1 MTAPLSNDLRERV
14 VAAVVSGESCRSVA
28 ARFGV
33 AVSSVVKW
41 SQRHRATGSIA
52 PGKLG
57 GHRRRV
63 LEPHRDFIVAR
74 INETPH
80 LTLHGLKDE
89 LATRGVK
96 VSHNAVWLF
105 LRREGLSFKKT
116 LLALE
121 QARTAIA
128 RRRQRWRSWQ
138 AALDP
143 RRLVFIDETWIKTNM
158 APLRG
163 WGPRGERLRGFAPH
177 GHWRTLTFLGALRC
191 DRLTA
196 PCVFDGP
203 INGQCFRAYVEQLLV
218 PVLRPGDIVVMDN
231 LGSHKSVA
239 VRGMIRAAGARLWF
253 LPPYS
258 PDLNPIEQAFAKIKH
273 WMRMAQKLTV
283 EDTWR
288 HIGTLVETIDP
299 AECQNYLVNAGY
311 ASVKT

>member
-14 VAAVVSGESCRSVA
+14 VGAIEAGESCRSVA

-33 AVSSVVKW
+33 AVSSAVKW
-41 SQRHRATGSIA
+41 SQRYRATGSVA
-52 PGKLG
+52 PGKMG
-57 GHRRRV
+57 GHRKRI
-63 LEPHRDFIVAR
+63 LEPHRAFIVER
-74 INETPH
+74 INQTSH

-89 LATRGVK
+89 LAARGVK
-96 VSHNAVWLF
+96 VSHDTVWKF
-105 LRREGLSFKKT
+105 LRREGLRFKKT
-116 LLALE
+116 LFALE
-121 QARTAIA
+121 QARADIA
-128 RRRQRWRSWQ
+128 RRRRRWRSFQ
-138 AALDP
+138 ADLDP

-163 WGPRGERLRGFAPH
+163 WGQKGRRLRGFAPH

-203 INGQCFRAYVEQLLV
+203 INGQCFRAWVDQQLV
-218 PVLRPGDIVVMDN
+218 PVLQPGDIVVMDN
-231 LGSHKSVA
+231 LGSHKSA
-239 VRGMIRAAGARLWF
+239 DVRRMIRAAGARLWF

-273 WMRMAQKLTV
+273 WMRDAQKRTID
-283 EDTWR
+283 DTWR
-288 HIGTLVETIDP
+288 HVGHLVSTIQP
-299 AECQNYLVNAGY
+299 TECSNYLANAGY